1 MLKKTWLTAAL
12 LATCSMANAA
22 PYIGASI
29 GKATFDDISGSIK
42 SNTYN
47 ASEKLEVKDNESLS
61 GKVLV
66 VTHSTSTSLLKV
78 RSVVM
83 TLWTALSLPL
93 VI

>member
-47 ASEKLEVKDNESLS
+47 ASEKLEVKVCLA
-61 GKVLV
+61 KFLV
-66 VTHSTSTSLLKV
+66 VTHSTSISLLKV

>member
-47 ASEKLEVKDNESLS
+47 LNTMVYI
-61 GKVLV
+61 
-66 VTHSTSTSLLKV
+66 
-78 RSVVM
+78 
-83 TLWTALSLPL
+83 
-93 VI
+93 VIIRIHIHIPHVSMI

>member
-42 SNTYN
+42 SNQIPTTQARN
-47 ASEKLEVKDNESLS
+47 LKLKTT
-61 GKVLV
+61 KVCLAKFLV
-66 VTHSTSTSLLKV
+66 VTHSTSISLLKV
-78 RSVVM
+78 RSVVT
-83 TLWTALSLPL
+83 TL
-93 VI
+93 